1 MQQFGRL
8 YNSARVR
15 NSLWSQ
21 PGVRPVVMCIVLH
34 FSDAA
39 TANFPVAG
47 IPAAARAVHQI
58 ALAAEEGRHIGR
70 CIVAVPGGWV
80 PNEWCQEEMA
90 RLAPQFDVLFEDFDG
105 IRAAAGTL
113 YLKGEDLLPARTIAS
128 LLQRPTELPPAALRV
143 TPSLAGVLDDL
154 RRKGDAIIT
163 ATAKA
168 SDGIVSRH
176 FNRPISRLIS
186 RMLLRVRGVKPVH
199 ATIAAAITG
208 VAMAASLFVGGEGGL
223 VFGAVLYQLASII
236 DGVDGEIARATYRSS
251 RTGAMLDSLTDATT
265 NLAFFAGVSFN
276 LWRGGQHLEAAAGA
290 TGLVLLSAGLIV
302 IGRQAKRSGGSFTFN
317 AIKDH
322 FATTP
327 SAFKQW
333 LTWLTM
339 RDFYAAAAA
348 LLVICGYGAEMI
360 VLFAAAVAVWLAV
373 SITVLTR
380 AATSSKA
387 VCLNDGASDGVTS

>member
-1 MQQFGRL
+1 T
-8 YNSARVR
+8 
-15 NSLWSQ
+15 NSLWPQ
-21 PGVRPVVMCIVLH
+21 RGVRPVVKCIVLH
-34 FSDAA
+34 FSYAA
-39 TANFPVAG
+39 SANFPVAG

-58 ALAAEEGRHIGR
+58 ALAAEEGRLIGR
-70 CIVAVPGGWV
+70 CVVAVPGGWV
-80 PNEWCQEEMA
+80 PNEWCREEMA
-90 RLAPQFDVLFEDFDG
+90 RLAPQFDVLFEDFNG

-128 LLQRPTELPPAALRV
+128 LLQGPSELPRAAQRV
-143 TPSLAGVLDDL
+143 TPSLAEVLEDL
-154 RRKGDAIIT
+154 RRKGDAIIM

-199 ATIAAAITG
+199 ATIAAAIIG
-208 VAMAASLFVGGEGGL
+208 VAMAASLFAGGEGGL

-265 NLAFFAGVSFN
+265 NLAFFAVVSFN
-276 LWRGGQHLEAAAGA
+276 LWQGGQPLEAAAGA
-290 TGLVLLSAGLIV
+290 TGLVLLSVGLVV
-302 IGRQAKRSGGSFTFN
+302 IGRQAKRSAGPFTFN

-322 FATTP
+322 FATKP

-348 LLVICGYGAEMI
+348 LLVICGYVSQMI
-360 VLFAAAVAVWLAV
+360 VLFSAAVAVWLAV
-373 SITVLTR
+373 SITVLAR
-380 AATSSKA
+380 AAASSKA
-387 VCLNDGASDGVTS
+387 VCLNGGASDGTTL